1 MGILANENAIESGGY
16 VINNSL
22 RFQSAS
28 SQYLARTPASA
39 SNRKTWTWSGWV
51 KRGSLA
57 TGSAQILFSTG
68 PTGAGQTWNQY
79 HFDPDNTL
87 RVINFVAGTQTFGRQ
102 STPLYRDP
110 SAWYHVV
117 ILFDTTQATDTN
129 RLKFY
134 VNGSEIVTTTSS
146 SYASYPTL
154 NLDGT
159 VNNTVVHG
167 VGGIASNSY
176 LDGYLTEVNFVDGQA
191 LTPSSFGQTNSLTG
205 QWVAVKY
212 TGTYGT
218 NGFYLPF
225 SNGTSTTTLGADS
238 SGNSNN
244 WTLTNF
250 TRSAGVSDCFMFD
263 VPSGNGSGTGT
274 QPSSNYAVISPLQNS
289 AGYATVANGNLFGAV
304 STAVDKMI
312 IGSMGFPQTGKYYFE
327 WAISAVGNAT
337 VVGLTT
343 NTIVQSSGTSFSNAG
358 GLRTY
363 QQNGNKYDGTTS
375 SAFGSSFTTSDVIG
389 VAVDMD
395 NGAIYFAKNNT
406 WQNSGVPTSG
416 ASKTGAAFTNLSGI
430 EFFFG
435 CYLNAASGN
444 LNHGQRSF
452 TYTPPTGFKALC
464 TANLPASTIVQG
476 NKYMDATTYTGNGST
491 QTITN
496 AGGFQPDFVWL
507 KARSGLNNH
516 YQVDAVRGGSGSTM
530 YTLFS
535 STTDA
540 EQTTTSSTNLT
551 YGVIQALTT
560 TGFTVAAGT
569 TNAGA
574 TNFLSNPYVAWQWKA
589 GNGTSS
595 NTNGTI
601 TSTTSVGATQGFSI
615 VTWTGNGTTG
625 ATIGHGLG
633 VAPKMII
640 AKTRGIVQNWVVY
653 RPEIGNSNVLLLNS
667 SSAAFADGAWNS
679 TTPTSSVFTVNNGQ
693 GVNQASATYVAY
705 CFAEIA
711 GFSKFGSYTG
721 NGSADG
727 TFVYTGF
734 RPKFVMIKS
743 STAVDDWRMYDASRP
758 SYNVIGGTLLAD
770 TAGAETTAAEI
781 DFTSN
786 GFKLRITTTPNA
798 AQTYIYA
805 AFASNPFAQS
815 NAV

>member
-1 MGILANENAIESGGY
+1 MILANENAIESGGY

-22 RFQSAS
+22 RFQSANVN
-28 SQYLARTPASA
+28 YATRTMTTPT
-39 SNRKTWTWSGWV
+39 NNLKWTWTAWV
-51 KRGSLA
+51 KRGIQGTNPTIIEAGVAASRTGIVFNTDNSISLFHLI
-57 TGSAQILFSTG
+57 SNVIQ
-68 PTGAGQTWNQY
+68 WN
-79 HFDPDNTL
+79 
-87 RVINFVAGTQTFGRQ
+87 TQT
-102 STPLYRDP
+102 TAVYRDP
-110 SAWYHVV
+110 SAWYHVA
-117 ILFDTTQATDTN
+117 IAFDSTQATASN
-129 RLKFY
+129 RVLIY
-134 VNGSEIVTTTSS
+134 ING
-146 SYASYPTL
+146 
-154 NLDGT
+154 
-159 VNNTVVHG
+159 VVQ
-167 VGGIASNSY
+167 VVSNSY
-176 LDGYLTEVNFVDGQA
+176 PALNGTTYMNSAIGHYTGVTVASITSTYALDGYLAENYFIDGQA
-191 LTPSSFGQTNSLTG
+191 LTPSSFGNTDATSG
-205 QWVAVKY
+205 QWVAKKY

-263 VPSGNGSGTGT
+263 VPSGNGSGSGT
-274 QPSSNYAVISPLQNS
+274 QPSSNYCVMNPLSNTNGVAS
-289 AGYATVANGNLFGAV
+289 NANLTTTVTGAASFPSNVRATVGI
-304 STAVDKMI
+304 S
-312 IGSMGFPQTGKYYFE
+312 SGKYYWE
-327 WAISAVGNAT
+327 QIITGGTATASCCLGIIDISYA
-337 VVGLTT
+337 
-343 NTIVQSSGTSFSNAG
+343 
-358 GLRTY
+358 
-363 QQNGNKYDGTTS
+363 QNINLETS
-375 SAFGSSFTTSDVIG
+375 SANQVFYFATGNKLVGSTLSAYGSSYTTNDVIG
-389 VAVDMD
+389 SALDLD
-395 NGAIYFAKNNT
+395 ASTITFYKNNT
-406 WQNSGVPTSG
+406 SQGSISLPASTTYSPVHWHDSSANTSIV
-416 ASKTGAAFTNLSGI
+416 ASNF
-430 EFFFG
+430 
-435 CYLNAASGN
+435 
-444 LNHGQRSF
+444 GQRSF
-452 TYTPPTGFKALC
+452 AYTPPTGFKALC
-464 TANLPASTIVQG
+464 TANLPTATIKQG
-476 NKYMDATTYTGNGST
+476 NKYMDATTYTGTGVTRNVA
-491 QTITN
+491 N
-496 AGGFQPDFVWL
+496 AAGFQPDFVWV
-507 KARSGLNNH
+507 KSRSGVAHHIL
-516 YQVDAVRGGSGSTM
+516 VDSVRGATGSVM
-530 YTLFS
+530 NTLFS
-535 STTDA
+535 SQTSV
-540 EQTTTSSTNLT
+540 EQTTNTATDLT
-551 YGVIQALTT
+551 YGLIQSIDSN
-560 TGFTVAAGT
+560 GFTVATGSSQSGN
-569 TNAGA
+569 TNANG
-574 TNFLSNPYVAWQWKA
+574 SPYVGWQWKA

-633 VAPKMII
+633 IAPKMII

-734 RPKFVMIKS
+734 RPKYVMIKS
-743 STAVDDWRMYDASRP
+743 STAVDDWRIYDASRP
-758 SYNVIGGTLLAD
+758 GYNVIGGTLLAD

>member
-1 MGILANENAIESGGY
+1 MGILANENAISTSGY
-16 VINNSL
+16 SISNSL

-28 SQYLARTPASA
+28 SQYLAKTLTTPT
-39 SNRKTWTWSGWV
+39 NNLKWTSSTWV
-51 KRGSLA
+51 KRGQLGVEQKLIS
-57 TGSAQILFSTG
+57 
-68 PTGAGQTWNQY
+68 
-79 HFDPDNTL
+79 
-87 RVINFVAGTQTFGRQ
+87 AGTSINLFAAIGFSPTDNIDIRIRLNGTTDKCYLA
-102 STPLYRDP
+102 STAVFRDP

-117 ILFDTTQATDTN
+117 VVYDTTQAVQAD
-129 RLKFY
+129 RLKLY
-134 VNGSEIVTTTSS
+134 VNNVQYTLTNFSGAGLALNDTSAMNSAVAHSIGSQNYT
-146 SYASYPTL
+146 A
-154 NLDGT
+154 
-159 VNNTVVHG
+159 
-167 VGGIASNSY
+167 ASY
-176 LDGYLTEVNFVDGQA
+176 LDGYLAENYFIDGQA
-191 LTPSSFGQTNSLTG
+191 LTPSSFGSTDPTSG
-205 QWVAVKY
+205 QWVAKKY

-238 SGNSNN
+238 SGNANN

-263 VPSGNGSGTGT
+263 VPSGNGSGSGT
-274 QPSSNYAVISPLQNS
+274 QPSSNYCVLNPLNTGLAPTAANLNLSQGAASWVS
-289 AGYATVANGNLFGAV
+289 AG
-304 STAVDKMI
+304 STI
-312 IGSMGFPQTGKYYFE
+312 YPTSGKYYFE
-327 WAISAVGNAT
+327 TFMSAISGSNYLGTGLKISGAVGAENVGQVANSWGIITNSTNLSTYTGNVSTNSTVITAT
-337 VVGLTT
+337 STM
-343 NTIVQSSGTSFSNAG
+343 
-358 GLRTY
+358 
-363 QQNGNKYDGTTS
+363 
-375 SAFGSSFTTSDVIG
+375 AFQ
-389 VAVDMD
+389 VAVDFDAGKMWF
-395 NGAIYFAKNNT
+395 GYNNT
-406 WQNSGVPTSG
+406 W
-416 ASKTGAAFTNLSGI
+416 L
-430 EFFFG
+430 
-435 CYLNAASGN
+435 ASGN
-444 LNHGQRSF
+444 PSTGANPTYTFTANTQLQPIVSSFANTISINLGQRSF
-452 TYTPPTGFKALC
+452 AYTPPTGFKALC

-476 NKYMDATTYTGNGST
+476 NKYMDATTYTGTGASLAV
-491 QTITN
+491 TN
-496 AGGFQPDFVWL
+496 TASFKPDFVWV
-507 KARSGLNNH
+507 KGRSGATDHAL
-516 YQVDAVRGGSGSTM
+516 YDSVRGTTLDLVSNTTAAETTQSTGL
-530 YTLFS
+530 TAFN
-535 STTDA
+535 
-540 EQTTTSSTNLT
+540 TN
-551 YGVIQALTT
+551 
-560 TGFTVAAGT
+560 GFTVGALAKMN
-569 TNAGA
+569 TNTA
-574 TNFLSNPYVAWQWKA
+574 TYVGWQWQA
-589 GNGTSS
+589 GQGSTSS
-595 NTNGTI
+595 NTNGSI
-601 TSTTSVGATQGFSI
+601 TSTTSVNATAGFSI

-633 VAPKMII
+633 IAPKMII

-711 GFSKFGSYTG
+711 GFSKFNSYVG

>member
-1 MGILANENAIESGGY
+1 MILANENAIESGGY

-28 SQYLARTPASA
+28 STYMGRTPATA
-39 SNRKTWTWSGWV
+39 TNRTTWTLSAWV
-51 KRGSLA
+51 KRGSLSSQQKMF
-57 TGSAQILFSTG
+57 T
-68 PTGAGQTWNQY
+68 
-79 HFDPDNTL
+79 
-87 RVINFVAGTQTFGRQ
+87 AGTDISGLNQFSIQFDSADTLIIFS
-102 STPLYRDP
+102 STSAVDITLTTSQVFRDP
-110 SAWYHVV
+110 SAWYHIV
-117 ILFDTTQATDTN
+117 IVFDTTNATVAN
-129 RLKFY
+129 RVKLY
-134 VNGSEIVTTTSS
+134 VNGSQVTAFGTATYPAQNNQPLWNSAISS
-146 SYASYPTL
+146 
-154 NLDGT
+154 
-159 VNNTVVHG
+159 
-167 VGGIASNSY
+167 GIARYMGSAGQAY
-176 LDGYLTEVNFVDGQA
+176 FDGYMTEINFIDGQA

-205 QWVAVKY
+205 QWIASKY

-238 SGNSNN
+238 SGNANN

-263 VPSGNGSGTGT
+263 VPSGNGSGSGT
-274 QPSSNYAVISPLQNS
+274 QPSSNYCVGNPNATYLGYTTFTNANLQVNFTNAGNVSFGFGTIGISSGKWYWEGQISVTGSDATRPEFGIISSLFPYSS
-289 AGYATVANGNLFGAV
+289 ATGSIDIGGSAYGWTYRKSGTKMNNGTATAYGSSYTTG
-304 STAVDKMI
+304 DI
-312 IGSMGFPQTGKYYFE
+312 IGVALDMDAGTIVFYKNNVSQGTAFT
-327 WAISAVGNAT
+327 
-337 VVGLTT
+337 GLTG
-343 NTIVQSSGTSFSNAG
+343 IIFPAYGGYGAG
-358 GLRTY
+358 
-363 QQNGNKYDGTTS
+363 GTTS
-375 SAFGSSFTTSDVIG
+375 I
-389 VAVDMD
+389 
-395 NGAIYFAKNNT
+395 INN
-406 WQNSGVPTSG
+406 
-416 ASKTGAAFTNLSGI
+416 
-430 EFFFG
+430 
-435 CYLNAASGN
+435 YGN
-444 LNHGQRSF
+444 RSF
-452 TYTPPTGFKALC
+452 AYTPPTGFKALC
-464 TANLPASTIVQG
+464 TANLPTATIKQG
-476 NKYMDATTYTGNGST
+476 NKYMDATTYTGTGNTT

-496 AGGFQPDFVWL
+496 AGAFQPDFVWV
-507 KARSGLNNH
+507 KSRSGAFSHHLT
-516 YQVDAVRGGSGSTM
+516 DAVRGVSKDLSSNTTSAENNYSPYGTSAFNSNGFAVTDNATGDYGCNGSGST
-530 YTLFS
+530 FV
-535 STTDA
+535 
-540 EQTTTSSTNLT
+540 
-551 YGVIQALTT
+551 G
-560 TGFTVAAGT
+560 
-569 TNAGA
+569 
-574 TNFLSNPYVAWQWKA
+574 WQWQA
-589 GNGTSS
+589 GQGSTSS
-595 NTNGTI
+595 NTNGSI
-601 TSTTSVGATQGFSI
+601 TSTTSVNATAGFSI

-633 VAPKMII
+633 IAPKMII

-758 SYNVIGGTLLAD
+758 GYNVIGGTLLAD